1 MSALTGTLVVASVR
15 LMHVQP
21 FLGIGRSPEGCR
33 ATSDR
38 AEATIPVES
47 PQLWFED
54 FGSGVLAAGTA
65 RVPLDPVF
73 AETANAD
80 MQYYVF
86 LTPRGDCEGLYL
98 ASQSSKGFE
107 VRELRG
113 GKSDVPFDY
122 RIVAHRRGFETHRLE
137 DATDLFN
144 IALPGQSVVP

>member
-1 MSALTGTLVVASVR
+1 VEISN
-15 LMHVQP
+15 
-21 FLGIGRSPEGCR
+21 GRKVLLYGVG
-33 ATSDR
+33 AT
-38 AEATIPVES
+38 EI
-47 PQLWFED
+47 WFED

-65 RVPLDPVF
+65 TVPLDPVF

-98 ASQSSKGFE
+98 ATQSPTGFE

-122 RIVAHRRGFETHRLE
+122 RIVAHRKGWEDVRLTDVSDRSYEKMRG
-137 DATDLFN
+137 ATGP
-144 IALPGQSVVP
+144 AASVQ